1 MHTKRFA
8 YLLRAGAVGLAGF
21 LGIVTVAQPAFG
33 AGQFTTGDLV
43 IDEALG
49 TSSSSTAISLVDYST
64 SGTPSG
70 YSVNLPT
77 SAGGGNFPLTDSGKA
92 LNDGELTNS
101 ADGQSII
108 VTGYDEGTGIASATS
123 SSVPRTVGIVTSS
136 GTVDTTTALSDANEG
151 NNFRSAISA
160 TYPPGNIYT
169 AGKAGLGFT
178 SDGGT
183 TDTFLDNS
191 SNSVDDLQIYNGQL
205 YESNGSNIYQVGA
218 GLPTSGTPTLM
229 PLLTGSNLPSGF
241 GPAQFAFTTLG
252 SSTPG
257 PNTLY
262 VADGSNGATSG
273 DPNAV
278 EKYTLEGGVWTATG
292 SVSVPQAIGLA
303 IELVGGTVD
312 IYATG
317 ATTDTAGNNTILY
330 GVTDNSG
337 FGGTL
342 SGTAAKLATA
352 PTGDD
357 FHGLAWAPPAP
368 PAESPEVALAV
379 ALPALAL
386 LMLGGAYVLVGRR
399 RGRAAA

>member
-1 MHTKRFA
+1 MHARRLAYPLRF
-8 YLLRAGAVGLAGF
+8 GAAGLAGF
-21 LGIVTVAQPAFG
+21 LGLLTVAQPAFG

-64 SGTPSG
+64 SGVPSG
-70 YSVNLPT
+70 FAVNLPT
-77 SAGGGNFPLTDSGKA
+77 TASGGNFPLTDSGKA
-92 LNDGELTNS
+92 LNDGELSNS

-108 VTGYDEGTGIASATS
+108 VTGYDEGTGSSSVTS

-136 GTVDTTTALSDANEG
+136 GTVDTTTALADTNEG
-151 NNFRSAISA
+151 NNFRSAISS

-178 SDGGT
+178 TDGGT
-183 TDTFLDNS
+183 SDTFLDS
-191 SNSVDDLQIYNGQL
+191 TDSVDDLQIYNGQL
-205 YESNGSNIYQVGA
+205 YMSDGSNIYQVGT
-218 GLPTSGTPTLM
+218 GLPTSGTPTLT
-229 PLLTGSNLPSGF
+229 PLLTGANLPAHF

-252 SSTPG
+252 STPG

-278 EKYTLEGGVWTATG
+278 EKYSLESGVWTATG
-292 SVSVPQAIGLA
+292 SVTVPQAIGLA
-303 IELVGGTVD
+303 IKLVGGTVD

-317 ATTDTAGNNTILY
+317 ALTDTSGNNTVLY
-330 GVTDNSG
+330 GFSDTSG

-342 SGTAAKLATA
+342 TGSATSLATA
-352 PTGDD
+352 PSGDD

-368 PAESPEVALAV
+368 AAESPEVPL
-379 ALPALAL
+379 ALAL
-386 LMLGGAYVLVGRR
+386 PVVAGVLLGGAYLLVGRR
-399 RGRAAA
+399 RRAAA